1 MKNPKQCGAISST
14 EPAEAVTTRSG
25 VNIELILK
33 TTPTVTYVAPPRRTT
48 IQPPVVSLLFSWKTF
63 YLEDTSCVLC
73 QDAPMEFM
81 QHLFFGCE
89 FSQIFWWRLN
99 QEWNYDMDLYDM
111 LTDGR
116 SRAGYSCFTEYLI
129 IGCWSLWCH
138 RNSIIFDGG
147 QLNIDTCCSI
157 FKEFFSLTMHR
168 AKPSLKEGM
177 QQWLDAM

>member
-1 MKNPKQCGAISST
+1 MQLKHKFFFWLLLQDRLN
-14 EPAEAVTTRSG
+14 TRD
-25 VNIELILK
+25 
-33 TTPTVTYVAPPRRTT
+33 
-48 IQPPVVSLLFSWKTF
+48 LLHRKTF

-111 LTDGR
+111 LLDGR
-116 SRAGYSCFTEYLI
+116 ARAGHSCFTEYLI
-129 IGCWSLWCH
+129 TGCWSLWCH

-147 QLNIDTCCSI
+147 QLDIDTCCNL
-157 FKEFFSLTMHR
+157 FKEFFPLLCIELN
-168 AKPSLKEGM
+168 PLLKKGCSNGLM
-177 QQWLDAM
+177 PCDFDRRFSPTTCN